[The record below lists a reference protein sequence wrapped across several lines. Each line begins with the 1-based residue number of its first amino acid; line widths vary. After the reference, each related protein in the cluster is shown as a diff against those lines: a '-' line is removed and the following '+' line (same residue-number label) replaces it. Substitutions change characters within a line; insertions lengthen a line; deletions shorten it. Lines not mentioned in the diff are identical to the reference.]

1 MTKQNFCDTLIEEF
15 DRGLRTLTKPS
26 RNTPRENPAN
36 NTHQESELS
45 EKDAQ
50 LSGRLMRVNHAGE
63 IAAQGLYH
71 GQALTA
77 HNNATLEQMRISAK
91 EEEDHLAWCEQRLN
105 ELNTPRSMITPFW
118 YIGSYAI
125 GATAGLFGDKWSLGF
140 VAETENQVEKHLQNH
155 LEKLPTQDAKSK
167 SIIELMKQDE
177 RRHGDAARNLGGVDL
192 PKPLQKAMQAVSKI
206 MTTGA
211 YWV

>member
-1 MTKQNFCDTLIEEF
+1 MTRQNFCDKLIEEF
-15 DRGLRTLTKPS
+15 DRGLRTLTKSS
-26 RNTPRENPAN
+26 RITPRENPAKDI
-36 NTHQESELS
+36 HESGLS
-45 EKDAQ
+45 EQDMQ

-77 HNNATLEQMRISAK
+77 RDETTLEQMRVSAK
-91 EEEDHLAWCEQRLN
+91 EEEDHLAWCEERLN
-105 ELNTPRSMITPFW
+105 ELQTPRSMITPFW

-140 VAETENQVEKHLQNH
+140 VAETENQVETHLQSH
-155 LEKLPTQDAKSK
+155 LDKLPAHDDKSRA
-167 SIIELMKQDE
+167 IIEMMKEDE

-192 PKPLQKAMQAVSKI
+192 PKPVQKGMQAVSKI

>member
-1 MTKQNFCDTLIEEF
+1 MNRQNFCDKLIEEF
-15 DRGLRTLTKPS
+15 DRGLRTLTKSS
-26 RNTPRENPAN
+26 RITPRENPAKDI
-36 NTHQESELS
+36 HEAELS
-45 EKDAQ
+45 AQDIQ

-77 HNNATLEQMRISAK
+77 RDETTLQQMRVSAK

-105 ELNTPRSMITPFW
+105 ELQAPRSMITPFW

-140 VAETENQVEKHLQNH
+140 VAETENQVETHLQSH
-155 LEKLPTQDAKSK
+155 LDKLPTQDDKSRA
-167 SIIELMKQDE
+167 IIEMMKEDE

-192 PKPLQKAMQAVSKI
+192 PKPVQKGMQAVSKI